1 MTIFKFFLLSSIAV
15 AVNSQGCSICGDGK
29 KVTAPD
35 AVFSFPGQPSV
46 PCGALELA
54 GEQGQIPLA
63 QCGFIPPLVTEC
75 ECAPAAAVAPPTESP
90 VAPPTDAP
98 ITPLPISPRTSSP
111 VAVEPTTVA
120 IFTVSPFVAT
130 VAPVS
135 GAPVTDPPVAGSE
148 DNASSDAPVTG
159 PPVEPPSDFD
169 ATLPDEDPTPAPV
182 KKTEP
187 DGATARG
194 TSGTVDR
201 RSMEYL
207 LTSSFVVVNVATL
220 VLLM

>member
-29 KVTAPD
+29 QVTLPD
-35 AVFSFPGQPSV
+35 AIFIFPGQPAV
-46 PCGALELA
+46 PCGLLQTA
-54 GEQGQIPLA
+54 GESGQIPLA
-63 QCGFIPPLVTEC
+63 QCGMVASLIPMC
-75 ECAPAAAVAPPTESP
+75 ECAPAAAVAEPTESP
-90 VAPPTDAP
+90 VAP
-98 ITPLPISPRTSSP
+98 IVP
-111 VAVEPTTVA
+111 VAEEPTTVTT
-120 IFTVSPFVAT
+120 FTVSPVVAT
-130 VAPVS
+130 VAPIS
-135 GAPVTDPPVAGSE
+135 GAPVTDPPVAGPE
-148 DNASSDAPVTG
+148 DNASSNAPVTG
-159 PPVEPPSDFD
+159 PPVELPTESDFD

-187 DGATARG
+187 DSPTARD